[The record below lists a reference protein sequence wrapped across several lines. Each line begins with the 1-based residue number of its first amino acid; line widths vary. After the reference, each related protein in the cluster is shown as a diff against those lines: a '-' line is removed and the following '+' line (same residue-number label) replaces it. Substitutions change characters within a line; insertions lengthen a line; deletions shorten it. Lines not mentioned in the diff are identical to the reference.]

1 MAMKRTVMLL
11 AASGIFLSS
20 VTAHAEASQPNIVII
35 WGDDIGQS
43 NISAYS
49 QGLMG
54 YKTPNIDR
62 VAREGMMF
70 TDYYAEQ
77 SCTAGRASFITGQ
90 SGLRTGMTKVGLPG
104 ATVGLQKE
112 DPTIAELLKPQG
124 YATGQFGKNHL
135 GDRNEFLPTVHG
147 FDEFYGNLYHLN
159 AEEEPELPDYPKD
172 PSFRAKFGPR
182 GVMDCKA
189 SATDD
194 PTVDP
199 RFGKVGKQV
208 CKDTG
213 PLTKKRMETI
223 DDDIANRAVD
233 FIQRQNKAGKPA
245 FVWVN
250 FTHMHFRTHTKPE
263 SIGQSGRWQSPYHDA
278 MIDHDKN
285 VGTVLKA
292 LDDLGIAD
300 NTFVMYSTDNGPHMN
315 SWPDGAM
322 TPFRSEKNS
331 NWEGAYRVPAMVRW
345 PGKIK
350 PGSVSNEIVAH
361 LDWLPTLL
369 AVAGDA
375 DVSDKLLKGYK
386 VGDMTYKV
394 HLDGYNLVP
403 YLTGQADKSPSE
415 SFLYVNDDQQLTGLR
430 YQNFKFVFME
440 QRAEGTLRVWAEPFV
455 TLRVPKIFNL
465 RTDPYERAD
474 ITSNTYYDW
483 VMDRVYLLVPAQDY
497 VGKFLSTFKDYPQRQ
512 KAASFNMDEV
522 MEKLKEGGGSQG
534 SALADAA
541 GRFGR
546 PRPAVGHQ
554 FALRTPRGTNEGP
567 RSDRGHG
574 SARPVCCF
582 SQRRS
587 LPPIRFHRGTT
598 ARPSSRSSF
607 RREGDEGG
615 LARLSC
621 RCLSASPRSTTTA
634 RSGASSRC
642 PFNCTSRSTG

>member
-1 MAMKRTVMLL
+1 MSPSRLTLSVSLL
-11 AASGIFLSS
+11 IAVAVLFGAF
-20 VTAHAEASQPNIVII
+20 VPAQAQQKKPNIVII

-49 QGLMG
+49 HGLMG

-90 SGLRTGMTKVGLPG
+90 SGLRTGLTKVGVPA
-104 ATVGLQKE
+104 ATLGLRKE
-112 DPTIAELLKPQG
+112 DPTIAEMLKPLG

-172 PSFRAKFGPR
+172 PAFPARYGPR
-182 GVMDCKA
+182 GVLDCKA
-189 SATDD
+189 SDKDD
-194 PTVDP
+194 PTADP

-213 PLTKKRMETI
+213 PLTRARMVTI

-233 FIQRQNKAGKPA
+233 FIQRQNKAGKPI

-250 FTHMHFRTHTKPE
+250 FTHMHFRTHTKPQ
-263 SIGQSGRWQSPYHDA
+263 SIGQSGRWQSPYHDT

-315 SWPDGAM
+315 SWPDGGM
-322 TPFRSEKNS
+322 TPFRNEKNS

-350 PGSVSNEIVAH
+350 PGQISNEMVAH
-361 LDWLPTLL
+361 HDWLPTL
-369 AVAGDA
+369 AAIAGDTQ
-375 DVSDKLLKGYK
+375 VKEKLLKGYQ
-386 VGDMTYKV
+386 VGGMTYKV
-394 HLDGYNLVP
+394 HLDGDNLVP
-403 YLTGQADKSPSE
+403 YLTGQVAKSPRE
-415 SFLYVNDDQQLTGLR
+415 SFLYVNDDQQLVALR
-430 YQNFKFVFME
+430 YDNWKLVFME
-440 QRAEGTLRVWAEPFV
+440 QRAPGTLLIWANPFT
-455 TLRVPKIFNL
+455 TLRVPKMFNL

-483 VMDRVYLLVPAQDY
+483 LIDHVFLMGPAQDY
-497 VGKFLSTFKDYPQRQ
+497 VGQFLMTFKDYPQRQ
-512 KAASFNMDEV
+512 KAASFNLDEV
-522 MEKLKEGGGSQG
+522 MEKLKENPGK
-534 SALADAA
+534 
-541 GRFGR
+541 
-546 PRPAVGHQ
+546 
-554 FALRTPRGTNEGP
+554 
-567 RSDRGHG
+567 
-574 SARPVCCF
+574 
-582 SQRRS
+582 
-587 LPPIRFHRGTT
+587 
-598 ARPSSRSSF
+598 
-607 RREGDEGG
+607 
-615 LARLSC
+615 
-621 RCLSASPRSTTTA
+621 
-634 RSGASSRC
+634 
-642 PFNCTSRSTG
+642 